1 VWGLKRLP
9 NQEYVQVDTSNIL
22 FICGGSFE
30 GLQQLIEERMGSRSV
45 GFMAEEQKSE
55 IARELEVLQR
65 VTPGDLD
72 RFGLIPEFIGRL
84 PVLAVMDNLGVD
96 DLVQVLK
103 EPKNSLVRQYEKLF
117 KFEKVKLTF
126 TDDALI
132 AIAEKAS
139 TRKAGA
145 RGLRTILEKVM
156 LDVMF
161 DIPSEDNIREVVITG
176 DVINDGAD
184 PVIEL
189 VRDYGVPG

>member
-1 VWGLKRLP
+1 
-9 NQEYVQVDTSNIL
+9 
-22 FICGGSFE
+22 
-30 GLQQLIEERMGSRSV
+30 
-45 GFMAEEQKSE
+45 MAEEQKNE
-55 IARELEVLQR
+55 LERELEILQR
-65 VTPGDLD
+65 VTPSDLD

-96 DLVQVLK
+96 DLVHVLK

-126 TDDALI
+126 TDEALV
-132 AIAEKAS
+132 AVAEKAA

-161 DIPSEDNIREVVITG
+161 DIPSEDNIREVVITEE
-176 DVINDGAD
+176 VINEGQD